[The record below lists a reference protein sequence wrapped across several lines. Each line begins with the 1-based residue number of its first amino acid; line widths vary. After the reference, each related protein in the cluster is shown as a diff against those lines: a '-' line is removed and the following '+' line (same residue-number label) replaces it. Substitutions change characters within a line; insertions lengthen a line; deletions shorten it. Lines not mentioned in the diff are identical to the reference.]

1 MQVLVTFRH
10 IRATEALRQYAEGKI
25 DKLLRYLHRPI
36 EAHVI
41 FSVDKRRH
49 VAEIILTADHGT
61 FNAKEETGDLYS
73 AMDLATSKVE
83 RQVKKLATKRQTRKH
98 AAAAPGGEPEAV
110 AAPRASRPRIRTER
124 VAVEPMSMRDAI
136 RRAEAADA
144 DLLLFHNVASETLN
158 VLHRRKDGSY
168 VLIEPETVER

>member
-1 MQVLVTFRH
+1 MASR

-98 AAAAPGGEPEAV
+98 APAAPGGEPEAV
-110 AAPRASRPRIRTER
+110 TAPRAP
-124 VAVEPMSMRDAI
+124 
-136 RRAEAADA
+136 EAAASDRKRSVSDRNSSSMTPRLGGSHA
-144 DLLLFHNVASETLN
+144 GWDLHHEHRGLARSLPAS
-158 VLHRRKDGSY
+158 
-168 VLIEPETVER
+168 